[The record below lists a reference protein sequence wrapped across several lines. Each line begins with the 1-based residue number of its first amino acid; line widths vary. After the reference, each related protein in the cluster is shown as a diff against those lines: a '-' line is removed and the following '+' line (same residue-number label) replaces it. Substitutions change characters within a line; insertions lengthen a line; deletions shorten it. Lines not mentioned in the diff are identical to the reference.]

1 MTSLFGSPIT
11 RIWSCSWYP
20 MAGGAPFALR
30 WRRWNSLIMGS
41 SGAFRYQALVSMKGV
56 PSHLRSSEVAQAIL
70 GSAGVKAEIAGDDAL
85 ADPDDEQEMF
95 VAAWCA
101 HPNLIPDKMIIA
113 MPESK
118 DEHDGGSPLYLRP
131 HEIIHD
137 EVPALRYLIRIH
149 PASRVSRLAYS
160 AAFI

>member
-1 MTSLFGSPIT
+1 MVHRT
-11 RIWSCSWYP
+11 RPDDFIVRFSHHEDLELVLGTPWPGERHSHC
-20 MAGGAPFALR
+20 GGGGGTASF
-30 WRRWNSLIMGS
+30 
-41 SGAFRYQALVSMKGV
+41 VSMKGV

-101 HPNLIPDKMIIA
+101 HPNLIPDEMIIA